1 MRTKEDSDD
10 YRYFPCPDLPRITLN
25 QVDIDTARKRLPELP
40 DEKKERYQDQF
51 QLSYHDASILVS
63 DRKLSLFFEETIT
76 LGADAKIVTN
86 WILGEIARLLNE
98 KQLSID
104 DAKINPELLIGLIQL
119 IQNNTISGKI
129 AKTVLIEM
137 FETGKKATE
146 IVEKNGLKQVTDES
160 EIVAIC
166 QEIIANNQKQAEE
179 YQGGKTKVFGFFVG
193 QVMKQ
198 TSGKANPKLVNNL
211 LKDLL
216 K

>member
-1 MRTKEDSDD
+1 MLIH
-10 YRYFPCPDLPRITLN
+10 YRYFPCPDLPRIALN
-25 QVDIDTARKRLPELP
+25 QVDIDTAKKRLPELP

-63 DRKLSLFFEETIT
+63 DRKLSLFFEKTIS
-76 LGADAKIVTN
+76 LGADAKIATN

-104 DAKINPELLIGLIQL
+104 DAKITPELLIGLIQL
-119 IQNNTISGKI
+119 IQDNTISGKI

-137 FETGKKATE
+137 FETGKKAIE

-160 EIVAIC
+160 EIISIC
-166 QEIIANNQKQAEE
+166 QEIIANNQKQVEE

-198 TSGKANPKLVNNL
+198 TSGKANPKLVNDL